1 MSVAL
6 CWFAVRGWARDAAL
20 EELGLEADGAPGDDL
35 PRRIGVADL
44 PDGWLLFMFNRDL
57 KQAFEDRFVA
67 LSARGPAVACA
78 IEEHV
83 MYQEARGY
91 EAGAEVWRVTH
102 DPQQGDSVYHL
113 EVTGAPPAQLSEI
126 REAAVAEQDEEGGED
141 AGADFVSDV
150 PLDLAA
156 SICGF
161 KHDDDW
167 PQGGFTELRRANSPS
182 AEPKAGGGPGFLQ
195 RLFGRR

>member
-1 MSVAL
+1 
-6 CWFAVRGWARDAAL
+6 
-20 EELGLEADGAPGDDL
+20 
-35 PRRIGVADL
+35 
-44 PDGWLLFMFNRDL
+44 MFNRDL

-67 LSARGPAVACA
+67 LSAQGPAVACA
-78 IEEHV
+78 IEQHV

-102 DPQQGDSVYHL
+102 DPDRGDSVYHL
-113 EVTGAPPAQLSEI
+113 AVTGAPPAQLAEI
-126 REAAVAEQDEEGGED
+126 RDAAVAEQDAEGGED
-141 AGADFVSDV
+141 AGVDFISEV

-161 KHDDDW
+161 KLEDDW
-167 PQGGFTELRRANSPS
+167 PDGGFTELRRANSPS
-182 AEPKAGGGPGFLQ
+182 AALRARAGPGFLQ